1 MKPNGSAIYHTIKR
15 PSIQK
20 SNRHGMINR
29 NKDNQPVGDEGI
41 QTELRSI
48 LKEIRVIT
56 NKIRAEVESTFYIR
70 HSIFLYDNIFTNI
83 SLFLKLYQY
92 YHFPG
97 RSIDIGEWME
107 VCGNGSRS
115 SLLNHIYLIYRAT
128 LSGSAFSSPS
138 CHCLVN
144 VVPRRWQL
152 DEHNYSEMAIKIDD
166 QWLGHT

>member
-1 MKPNGSAIYHTIKR
+1 
-15 PSIQK
+15 
-20 SNRHGMINR
+20 
-29 NKDNQPVGDEGI
+29 
-41 QTELRSI
+41 
-48 LKEIRVIT
+48 
-56 NKIRAEVESTFYIR
+56 
-70 HSIFLYDNIFTNI
+70 
-83 SLFLKLYQY
+83 
-92 YHFPG
+92 
-97 RSIDIGEWME
+97 ME

-166 QWLGHT
+166 Q

>member
-56 NKIRAEVESTFYIR
+56 NKIRAEVEFYIR
-70 HSIFLYDNIFTNI
+70 QFIFCGFNNIFNQYFI
-83 SLFLKLYQY
+83 RFEIAQILPFSRLK
-92 YHFPG
+92 H
-97 RSIDIGEWME
+97 RHWKM
-107 VCGNGSRS
+107 NGSLRQWFS
-115 SLLNHIYLIYRAT
+115 IE
-128 LSGSAFSSPS
+128 SA
-138 CHCLVN
+138 
-144 VVPRRWQL
+144 
-152 DEHNYSEMAIKIDD
+152 
-166 QWLGHT
+166 

>member
-83 SLFLKLYQY
+83 SLVLKLYQY

-97 RSIDIGEWME
+97 RSIDIGE
-107 VCGNGSRS
+107 
-115 SLLNHIYLIYRAT
+115 
-128 LSGSAFSSPS
+128 
-138 CHCLVN
+138 
-144 VVPRRWQL
+144 
-152 DEHNYSEMAIKIDD
+152 
-166 QWLGHT
+166 

>member
-20 SNRHGMINR
+20 SNRHGMVNR
-29 NKDNQPVGDEGI
+29 NKENQPVGDEGI

-56 NKIRAEVESTFYIR
+56 NKIRAEVELIFYIMQFIFC
-70 HSIFLYDNIFTNI
+70 SIIYSNNI
-83 SLFLKLYQY
+83 SLVLKLYQCY
-92 YHFPG
+92 YFLG
-97 RSIDIGEWME
+97 WSIDIGKWME

-128 LSGSAFSSPS
+128 LGGSTSSSPS

-144 VVPRRWQL
+144 VGLRRW
-152 DEHNYSEMAIKIDD
+152 
-166 QWLGHT
+166 